1 MEKISSRKAP
11 TGNKGAFL
19 FPPVV
24 LYCRLHSKTSRTFA
38 NTSKNQPLIRSLIT
52 WFTAATLILAWLPL
66 MALSRLFERDP
77 VRYRTGYLF
86 RRLGRALTQVNPSW
100 RLHISGE
107 TVENPRRPYVVVSN
121 HQSLADIP
129 LISNLPWE
137 MKWMGK
143 VELFKIP
150 VIGWMMRLAGDV
162 SVDRQS
168 PRSGAQ
174 ALIRAQRYLEQRC
187 SVMIFPEGTRTLDG
201 RVRPFTDGAFHLAI
215 RAKVPILPMVIEGS
229 RNCIPKHSWKFG
241 EPSDIRLKILHP
253 IDTFSLSLSDVPVCR
268 ERVRQA
274 IMQQI
279 AEWRSV
285 PLEAVDGMTPLES
298 SPAQ

>member
-1 MEKISSRKAP
+1 M
-11 TGNKGAFL
+11 L
-19 FPPVV
+19 
-24 LYCRLHSKTSRTFA
+24 
-38 NTSKNQPLIRSLIT
+38 RSIIT
-52 WFTAATLILAWLPL
+52 WITAATLILGWLPL
-66 MALSRLFERDP
+66 MVLRRFFDRDP
-77 VRYRTGYLF
+77 VRYQTGYLF
-86 RRLGRALTQVNPSW
+86 RRLGKALTWANPSW

-162 SVDRQS
+162 SVDRKS
-168 PRSGAQ
+168 ARSGAH
-174 ALIRAQRYLEQRC
+174 AMLKAQRYLEKKC

-201 RVRPFTDGAFHLAI
+201 RVRQFTDGAFHLAI
-215 RAKVPILPMVIEGS
+215 RAKVAILPLVIEGS
-229 RNCIPKHSWKFG
+229 RDCIPKHSWKFG
-241 EPSDIRLKILHP
+241 EPSDIQLKILPP
-253 IDTFSLSLSDVPVCR
+253 IETSSLSLKDVPACR
-268 ERVRQA
+268 EKARQA
-274 IMQQI
+274 IMRQI

-285 PLEAVDGMTPLES
+285 PVETVDGTIPSEPL
-298 SPAQ
+298 PATGPTQ